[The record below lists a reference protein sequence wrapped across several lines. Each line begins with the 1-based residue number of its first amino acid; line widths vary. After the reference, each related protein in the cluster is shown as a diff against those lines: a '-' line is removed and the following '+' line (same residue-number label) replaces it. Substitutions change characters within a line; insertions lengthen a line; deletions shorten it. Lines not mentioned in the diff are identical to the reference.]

1 MPAPHSGYNFVRI
14 GLPDEGSGLLVM
26 FLDKAV
32 DGGLQ
37 IDDGMK
43 DAVFQPPP
51 CELGE
56 KALDGIEP

>member
-1 MPAPHSGYNFVRI
+1 M
-14 GLPDEGSGLLVM
+14 L
-26 FLDKAV
+26 LDKAV
-32 DGGLQ
+32 DGCLE
-37 IDDGMK
+37 IYDGVK